1 MIKCKKIV
9 YTHVDNSFMSAYNKS
24 RKWKEVITMK
34 FDELFEQRSL
44 VASKLKDCIR
54 EMGYT
59 KVSFAAK
66 ADISRP
72 TLDKL
77 LNGSINNKSSF
88 DRHLQKILK
97 MLNMSVEEL
106 IFYHQ
111 TPAQTATATVFSQ
124 NAPMDHE
131 MSEIAQKQYN
141 LLLNVIDL
149 CAIYY

>member
-1 MIKCKKIV
+1 
-9 YTHVDNSFMSAYNKS
+9 
-24 RKWKEVITMK
+24 MK

-54 EMGYT
+54 DMGYT
-59 KVSFAAK
+59 KVSFSSK

-77 LNGSINNKSSF
+77 LNGEVDSKSTF

-97 MLNMSVEEL
+97 LLNMSVDDL
-106 IFYHQ
+106 MLYHSA
-111 TPAQTATATVFSQ
+111 PVKVVTATVFSQ

-131 MSEIAQKQYN
+131 MSETAKKQYN
-141 LLLNVIDL
+141 LLLDVIDL

>member
-1 MIKCKKIV
+1 M
-9 YTHVDNSFMSAYNKS
+9 
-24 RKWKEVITMK
+24 
-34 FDELFEQRSL
+34 
-44 VASKLKDCIR
+44 ASKLKDCIR
-54 EMGYT
+54 DMGYT

-77 LNGSINNKSSF
+77 LNGSIDNKRSF

-141 LLLNVIDL
+141 LLLDVIDL